1 MVQFASRMDLLKGSE
16 IRELLKLTAQPDI
29 LSFAGGMPAPEL
41 FPVEQMMQAS
51 EAVLKEHG
59 REALQYSTTEG
70 FPRLREQ
77 IAERMLAKN
86 NIHTDKD
93 HILVTSG
100 SQQGLDF
107 SARVFLNPG
116 DVVLLESPSYLGA
129 VNAFK
134 ACEPK
139 FIEVPTDD
147 GGMIMDELEKILAT
161 TERVK
166 MIYVIPDFQNP
177 TGRTWD
183 LDRRHKFM
191 EIINRYEIPVIEDN
205 PYGELR
211 FEGEYMPALK
221 SLDTKGLVI
230 YLGTF
235 SKILAPGYRLG
246 WVCAEDEILAKYNF
260 MEQAASLQ
268 ASTIGQMET
277 SKWIDM
283 FDLDAHVNT
292 IRECYRKRRAVMLET
307 LAKELPEPCTF
318 TRPDGGLFAWVVLPE
333 FMDIVNKYEIPV
345 VEDNPY
351 GELRF
356 EGEYMPALK
365 SLDTKGLVIYLGTF
379 SKILAPGYR
388 LGWVCAD
395 DAILAKY
402 NFMEQAASLQASTVG
417 QMETSK
423 WIDMFDLDKHVDTIR
438 ECYKKR
444 RAVMLETLATELP
457 EPCTFTRPEGGLFAW
472 VVLPEYMDAKE
483 LQMKCLA
490 KKVAFVPGGSF
501 FPNGGHENTL
511 RLNYSCMPEDK
522 IIEGIT
528 ALCQTIRENL
538 K

>member
-1 MVQFASRMDLLKGSE
+1 MQRFYDESKEAALLAVDSSPQGLTQAEAQARLERNGKNQLARGKKDSLLKRFFLQLADPMTL
-16 IRELLKLTAQPDI
+16 ILLAAAAISGVLAVYENESFTDVIII
-29 LSFAGGMPAPEL
+29 LF
-41 FPVEQMMQAS
+41 VVVVN
-51 EAVLKEHG
+51 AVLGVYQENKAEKAI
-59 REALQYSTTEG
+59 EALQEMAAATSKV
-70 FPRLREQ
+70 LRDGQMVTVRSE
-77 IAERMLAKN
+77 
-86 NIHTDKD
+86 D
-93 HILVTSG
+93 LV
-100 SQQGLDF
+100 
-107 SARVFLNPG
+107 AG

-333 FMDIVNKYEIPV
+333 
-345 VEDNPY
+345 
-351 GELRF
+351 
-356 EGEYMPALK
+356 
-365 SLDTKGLVIYLGTF
+365 
-379 SKILAPGYR
+379 
-388 LGWVCAD
+388 
-395 DAILAKY
+395 
-402 NFMEQAASLQASTVG
+402 
-417 QMETSK
+417 
-423 WIDMFDLDKHVDTIR
+423 
-438 ECYKKR
+438 
-444 RAVMLETLATELP
+444 
-457 EPCTFTRPEGGLFAW
+457 
-472 VVLPEYMDAKE
+472 YMDAKD

-501 FPNGGHENTL
+501 FPNGGHDNTL

-522 IIEGIT
+522 IVKGIT

-538 K
+538 R

>member
-1 MVQFASRMDLLKGSE
+1 MVQFASRMDLLHGSE

-29 LSFAGGMPAPEL
+29 ISFAGGLPAAEL
-41 FPVEQMMQAS
+41 FPVEEMMAAS
-51 EAVLKEHG
+51 KAVLEEHG

-86 NIHTDKD
+86 NIHTDPD

-134 ACEPK
+134 ACEPR

-147 GGMIMDELEKILAT
+147 GGMMMDELEKILAT

-183 LDRRHKFM
+183 LDRRHRFM
-191 EIINRYEIPVIEDN
+191 EII
-205 PYGELR
+205 
-211 FEGEYMPALK
+211 
-221 SLDTKGLVI
+221 
-230 YLGTF
+230 
-235 SKILAPGYRLG
+235 
-246 WVCAEDEILAKYNF
+246 
-260 MEQAASLQ
+260 
-268 ASTIGQMET
+268 
-277 SKWIDM
+277 
-283 FDLDAHVNT
+283 
-292 IRECYRKRRAVMLET
+292 
-307 LAKELPEPCTF
+307 
-318 TRPDGGLFAWVVLPE
+318 
-333 FMDIVNKYEIPV
+333 NKYEIPV

-395 DAILAKY
+395 DAILSKF
-402 NFMEQAASLQASTVG
+402 NFMEQAASLQASTIG
-417 QMETSK
+417 QMEVAK
-423 WIDMFDLDKHVDTIR
+423 WIDMFDLDGHVTKIR
-438 ECYKKR
+438 ECYRKR
-444 RAVMLETLATELP
+444 RTVMLDTLERELHVHP
-457 EPCTFTRPEGGLFAW
+457 SRRRPVRVGRPAGVHGREGSADEVPGPQGRLRPRRLL
-472 VVLPEYMDAKE
+472 LPQRRPREHAAPE
-483 LQMKCLA
+483 LQLHA
-490 KKVAFVPGGSF
+490 RGQDRQGHHGSVPDHPRKPPLTHHILCARAAAGSAAVQIPPRGRF
-501 FPNGGHENTL
+501 YHRQRRADRHERRQGAHRQL
-511 RLNYSCMPEDK
+511 RQRQE
-522 IIEGIT
+522 
-528 ALCQTIRENL
+528 
-538 K
+538 

>member
-29 LSFAGGMPAPEL
+29 ISFAGGMPAPEL
-41 FPVEQMMQAS
+41 FPVEQMMEAS
-51 EAVLKEHG
+51 VAVMKENG
-59 REALQYSTTEG
+59 RVALQYSSTEG
-70 FPRLREQ
+70 YPRLREQ

-147 GGMIMDELEKILAT
+147 GGMIMSELEKILAT

-183 LDRRHKFM
+183 LERRHQFM
-191 EIINRYEIPVIEDN
+191 DIINKYEIPVIEDN

-246 WVCAEDEILAKYNF
+246 WVCADDE
-260 MEQAASLQ
+260 
-268 ASTIGQMET
+268 
-277 SKWIDM
+277 
-283 FDLDAHVNT
+283 
-292 IRECYRKRRAVMLET
+292 
-307 LAKELPEPCTF
+307 
-318 TRPDGGLFAWVVLPE
+318 
-333 FMDIVNKYEIPV
+333 
-345 VEDNPY
+345 
-351 GELRF
+351 
-356 EGEYMPALK
+356 
-365 SLDTKGLVIYLGTF
+365 
-379 SKILAPGYR
+379 
-388 LGWVCAD
+388 
-395 DAILAKY
+395 ILAKY

-423 WIDMFDLDKHVDTIR
+423 WIDMFDLDAQSTPS
-438 ECYKKR
+438 
-444 RAVMLETLATELP
+444 ASATRSAAP
-457 EPCTFTRPEGGLFAW
+457 
-472 VVLPEYMDAKE
+472 
-483 LQMKCLA
+483 
-490 KKVAFVPGGSF
+490 
-501 FPNGGHENTL
+501 
-511 RLNYSCMPEDK
+511 
-522 IIEGIT
+522 
-528 ALCQTIRENL
+528 
-538 K
+538 

>member
-29 LSFAGGMPAPEL
+29 ISFAGGMPAPEL
-41 FPVEQMMQAS
+41 FPVEQMMEAS
-51 EAVLKEHG
+51 MAVLKENG
-59 REALQYSTTEG
+59 RAALQYSSTEG
-70 FPRLREQ
+70 LPRLREQ

-147 GGMIMDELEKILAT
+147 GGMVMSELEKILAT

-183 LDRRHKFM
+183 LERRH
-191 EIINRYEIPVIEDN
+191 
-205 PYGELR
+205 
-211 FEGEYMPALK
+211 
-221 SLDTKGLVI
+221 
-230 YLGTF
+230 
-235 SKILAPGYRLG
+235 
-246 WVCAEDEILAKYNF
+246 
-260 MEQAASLQ
+260 Q
-268 ASTIGQMET
+268 
-277 SKWIDM
+277 
-283 FDLDAHVNT
+283 
-292 IRECYRKRRAVMLET
+292 
-307 LAKELPEPCTF
+307 
-318 TRPDGGLFAWVVLPE
+318 
-333 FMDIVNKYEIPV
+333 FMDIINKYEIPV

-356 EGEYMPALK
+356 EGEYLPALK
-365 SLDTKGLVIYLGTF
+365 SMDTKGLVVFLGTF

-395 DAILAKY
+395 GEILAKY
-402 NFMEQAASLQASTVG
+402 NFLAQAASLQASTEAQLVV
-417 QMETSK
+417 SK
-423 WIDMFDLDKHVDTIR
+423 FIDMYDLDEHVAAIKD
-438 ECYKKR
+438 CYRKR
-444 RAVMLETLATELP
+444 RDVMMATMEREFPEEAKFTHPNGGLFTWVELP
-457 EPCTFTRPEGGLFAW
+457 EYINTNE
-472 VVLPEYMDAKE
+472 MAKE
-483 LQMKCLA
+483 CL
-490 KKVAFVPGGSF
+490 KRNVAYVPGDGF
-501 FPNGGHENTL
+501 FPDAGHNNCI

-522 IIEGIT
+522 IEKGM
-528 ALCQTIRENL
+528 TILGQVIKEYI
-538 K
+538 KK

>member
-29 LSFAGGMPAPEL
+29 ISFAGGMPAPEL
-41 FPVEQMMQAS
+41 FPVEQMMEAS
-51 EAVLKEHG
+51 IAVLKENG
-59 REALQYSTTEG
+59 RVALQYSSTEG
-70 FPRLREQ
+70 YPRLREQ

-147 GGMIMDELEKILAT
+147 GGMIMSELEKILAT

-183 LDRRHKFM
+183 LERRH
-191 EIINRYEIPVIEDN
+191 
-205 PYGELR
+205 
-211 FEGEYMPALK
+211 
-221 SLDTKGLVI
+221 
-230 YLGTF
+230 
-235 SKILAPGYRLG
+235 
-246 WVCAEDEILAKYNF
+246 
-260 MEQAASLQ
+260 Q
-268 ASTIGQMET
+268 
-277 SKWIDM
+277 
-283 FDLDAHVNT
+283 
-292 IRECYRKRRAVMLET
+292 
-307 LAKELPEPCTF
+307 
-318 TRPDGGLFAWVVLPE
+318 

-356 EGEYMPALK
+356 EGEYLPALK
-365 SLDTKGLVIYLGTF
+365 SMDTKGLVVFLGTF

-395 DAILAKY
+395 GEILAKY
-402 NFMEQAASLQASTVG
+402 NFLAQAASLQASTEAQLVV
-417 QMETSK
+417 SK
-423 WIDMFDLDKHVDTIR
+423 FIDMYDLDEHVAAIKD
-438 ECYKKR
+438 CYRKR
-444 RAVMLETLATELP
+444 RDVMMATMEREFPEEAKFTHPNGGLFTWVELP
-457 EPCTFTRPEGGLFAW
+457 EYINTNE
-472 VVLPEYMDAKE
+472 MAKE
-483 LQMKCLA
+483 CL
-490 KKVAFVPGGSF
+490 KRNVAYVPGDGF
-501 FPNGGHENTL
+501 FPDAGHNNCI

-522 IIEGIT
+522 IEKGM
-528 ALCQTIRENL
+528 TILGQVIKEHI
-538 K
+538 KK

>member
-1 MVQFASRMDLLKGSE
+1 MVQFSSRMSQLKGSA
-16 IRELLKLTAQPDI
+16 IRELLALANKPEV

-41 FPVEQMMQAS
+41 FPVDKIKAATD
-51 EAVLKEHG
+51 AVLDEQGKI
-59 REALQYSTTEG
+59 ALQYSSTNG
-70 FPRLREQ
+70 FEHFRQQ
-77 IAERMLAKN
+77 IADRMEAKL
-86 NIHTDKD
+86 NIKTSADN
-93 HILVTSG
+93 ILVTSG
-100 SQQGLDF
+100 SQQGLDY
-107 SARVFLNPG
+107 SARVFCDKG
-116 DVVLLESPSYLGA
+116 DVVIIESPSYLGA
-129 VNAFK
+129 LNAFK

-333 FMDIVNKYEIPV
+333 
-345 VEDNPY
+345 
-351 GELRF
+351 
-356 EGEYMPALK
+356 
-365 SLDTKGLVIYLGTF
+365 
-379 SKILAPGYR
+379 
-388 LGWVCAD
+388 
-395 DAILAKY
+395 
-402 NFMEQAASLQASTVG
+402 
-417 QMETSK
+417 
-423 WIDMFDLDKHVDTIR
+423 
-438 ECYKKR
+438 
-444 RAVMLETLATELP
+444 
-457 EPCTFTRPEGGLFAW
+457 
-472 VVLPEYMDAKE
+472 YMDAKD

-501 FPNGGHENTL
+501 FPNGGHDNTL

-522 IIEGIT
+522 IVKGIT

-538 K
+538 R